1 MYIRVVLLAV
11 EVGLSGRFLGG
22 KRALLLRLKTPIWE
36 FKHADISLRRKGF
49 VNGWGSYPKKSCGF
63 GLPFVSH
70 ELVEGSLIH
79 GCASV
84 VDEVDINHLLIFNQY
99 RWFLLIFNH
108 WFKFAP

>member
-1 MYIRVVLLAV
+1 M
-11 EVGLSGRFLGG
+11 SGGGFLG
-22 KRALLLRLKTPIWE
+22 RERTLLLRLKTPIWE

-79 GCASV
+79 GCVSV